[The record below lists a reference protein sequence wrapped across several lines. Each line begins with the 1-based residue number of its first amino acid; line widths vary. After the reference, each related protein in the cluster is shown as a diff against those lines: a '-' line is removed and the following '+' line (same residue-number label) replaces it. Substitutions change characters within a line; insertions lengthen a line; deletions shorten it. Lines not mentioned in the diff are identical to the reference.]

1 MHTYTTHIFFFS
13 CRWPGNTLPSSKMKG
28 AGLLPVPARTYL
40 CIYLLICLFILQ
52 FWKSNPEPPTL
63 SPWPGHLFLV
73 PLLNM
78 SYASWTIQTPDS
90 WKSHHPFSLKACLSH
105 LLEVHP
111 KASNPINTQMFS
123 KLRIPWLAH
132 SHVASHRSSVTWKKT
147 YIQKLENEES
157 YSSSF
162 FYCADSIVR
171 TQAC

>member
-1 MHTYTTHIFFFS
+1 MYLLTYMFIYFAVLEIKPRTSHTLAMAWT
-13 CRWPGNTLPSSKMKG
+13 PLPSPTPEYVLRFLNNSDS
-28 AGLLPVPARTYL
+28 GLLKVPT
-40 CIYLLICLFILQ
+40 
-52 FWKSNPEPPTL
+52 
-63 SPWPGHLFLV
+63 
-73 PLLNM
+73 
-78 SYASWTIQTPDS
+78 
-90 WKSHHPFSLKACLSH
+90 HHPFSLKACLSH

-111 KASNPINTQMFS
+111 KTSNPINTQMFS

-171 TQAC
+171 IQAC